1 MDSWELVYQANFL
14 DVYRYA
20 LSLCRVQA
28 LAEDLCS
35 VTFLKAM
42 DSIKGFRGECELRV
56 WLCRIT
62 RNLYLSYLRKHQRV
76 IPMEELPEPTEWTD
90 PAELVSQKDEGQRA
104 LFAVSQL
111 AEPARQIFLLRAMG
125 KLPFSKI
132 AALYGKREN
141 WACVVYHRAR
151 KTVMRT
157 LEEQDE
163 V

>member
-1 MDSWELVYQANFL
+1 MEHMQAVYRAYFA

-20 LSLCRVQA
+20 LSLCRDQA

-35 VTFLKAM
+35 DTFLKAM